1 MIEIETKGREER
13 GGGRRGR
20 ERKERRVTGETTRG
34 DYGETRESKKSE
46 RYKPPIKLILITN
59 GT

>member
-13 GGGRRGR
+13 GGKAREGEEGEEGDGR
-20 ERKERRVTGETTRG
+20 

-46 RYKPPIKLILITN
+46 RYIPPIQLILITN